1 MWTGASVA
9 GVQPARVGSGEG
21 SQLAKPFL
29 SHCSGGLGPHLP
41 HVCEADGFGFGAASS
56 CEPEQRATGVSALTV
71 VAGTLAFSSS
81 PLGRRVAER
90 RKILSPL
97 WPRARAGWPVGS
109 RQAWGWRRRSSPRGR
124 ACASAPIWRSGAIP
138 SSSPFPGAQPSRS
151 RERVRHRS
159 GRAPRVVHQWPGPP
173 GSAETAGEPEAQSV
187 FTPGDPGH
195 GQDALGEGSAG
206 GGSPGDSCRHLKQ
219 AADSGHP

>member
-21 SQLAKPFL
+21 SQLAEPFL

-124 ACASAPIWRSGAIP
+124 ACACCSDLALRGHSQLQPLPRCPAEQGAGP
-138 SSSPFPGAQPSRS
+138 PPQWACS
-151 RERVRHRS
+151 S
-159 GRAPRVVHQWPGPP
+159 GRAPVA
-173 GSAETAGEPEAQSV
+173 GSSR
-187 FTPGDPGH
+187 
-195 GQDALGEGSAG
+195 LSR
-206 GGSPGDSCRHLKQ
+206 DSR
-219 AADSGHP
+219 